1 MEPNSPTHPTGRA
14 PLTQPYQIEKGL
26 EWERNNHLLKAKITH
41 RRWKSQGMIPAHIRK
56 EFQVI
61 R

>member
-14 PLTQPYQIEKGL
+14 THPTIQVEKGL
-26 EWERNNHLLKAKITH
+26 EWERNNYLLKAKIMH